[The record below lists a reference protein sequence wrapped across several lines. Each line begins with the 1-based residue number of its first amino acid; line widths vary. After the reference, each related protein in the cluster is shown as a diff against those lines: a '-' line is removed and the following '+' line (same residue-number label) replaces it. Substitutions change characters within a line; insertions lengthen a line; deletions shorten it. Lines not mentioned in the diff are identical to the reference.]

1 MGASGGATTNMRAH
15 LVHPKDGHAER
26 ITPEWVAELRP
37 KKESG
42 GNQSNLDGFVTK
54 DDEGSEVSVP
64 PRE

>member
-1 MGASGGATTNMRAH
+1 MRAH